1 MADPSKV
8 LVGKVEN
15 SYMIKVNGKGTM
27 EFCSDL
33 FMYLSEKIDTE
44 NVDDIYFELSS
55 ATYLDS
61 SFIGVIISIQKKLK
75 KKTRESE
82 VIILNPS
89 EKVKEILSN
98 MGLLDI
104 MPLQEEDNLKNIS
117 LTDEIEK
124 KLERNYQSI
133 KLLLESHQ
141 NLMELNPENRKRF
154 ALVEELLKKELE
166 RNRNG

>member
-1 MADPSKV
+1 MAEPSKV
-8 LVGKVEN
+8 LVGKAKD
-15 SYMIKVNGKGTM
+15 SYIIKVDGKGTM

-33 FMYLSEKIDTE
+33 FMYLSEKIETE
-44 NVDDIYFELSS
+44 KVDDVYFELSS

-61 SFIGVIISIQKKLK
+61 SFIGIIISVQKKLK
-75 KKTRESE
+75 KKSKESD

-98 MGLLDI
+98 MGLLEI
-104 MPLQEEDNLKNIS
+104 IPLQEGEKFKNIS
-117 LTDEIEK
+117 LTEEIEK
-124 KLERNYQSI
+124 KLEKNYKSI

-141 NLMELNPENRKRF
+141 NLMELTPENKKRF

-166 RNRNG
+166 RNKND